1 MNYHEKKYILI
12 ALSCLLLAAF
22 SSGKKRL
29 EQGDYDTAVYKAVK
43 RLQQKLQKKKAEL
56 VLREAYTHAVNEHME
71 VIAYLDNTT
80 NPFKYD
86 KMVHEYE

>member
-1 MNYHEKKYILI
+1 MKKKYILI

-43 RLQQKLQKKKAEL
+43 RLQQKPQKKKAEL
-56 VLREAYTHAVNEHME
+56 VLR
-71 VIAYLDNTT
+71 
-80 NPFKYD
+80 
-86 KMVHEYE
+86 